1 MSLERK
7 LDPDPEYAEL
17 YYKEMDRMISCGYEV
32 EVQEVESNKRH
43 WYLPHFGI
51 QNPNKPG
58 RIRIVMDAAAKTNG
72 ISSNEQLLIDPDLLQ
87 SLIGVIMRFRQG
99 RVAIQGDIKD
109 MFLKIKM
116 NEEDRDSQRDLWRR
130 RNWFGNIL

>member
-1 MSLERK
+1 
-7 LDPDPEYAEL
+7 
-17 YYKEMDRMISCGYEV
+17 
-32 EVQEVESNKRH
+32 
-43 WYLPHFGI
+43 
-51 QNPNKPG
+51 
-58 RIRIVMDAAAKTNG
+58 MDAAAKING
-72 ISSNEQLLIDPDLLQ
+72 ISLNEQLLTSPDLLQ